1 MCTQIYVNT
10 HVALIFLSIFI
21 SVRLFLDDYMYTV
34 CCLPGIHS
42 LGHNEDNLIGRI
54 WERKAC
60 IGKPSF
66 EDEEKNIKKFQ
77 KERGGQLVFKPPL
90 FLQKRYEKPLGGG
103 RGVTVL

>member
-60 IGKPSF
+60 FGKPTF
-66 EDEEKNIKKFQ
+66 EEEKNCKKGSQ
-77 KERGGQLVFKPPL
+77 KKGGGQLLFIPL
-90 FLQKRYEKPLGGG
+90 FFLQETVNKR
-103 RGVTVL
+103 

>member
-1 MCTQIYVNT
+1 MFTQIYVNT
-10 HVALIFLSIFI
+10 HFALIFLSIFI

-60 IGKPSF
+60 FGKPTF
-66 EDEEKNIKKFQ
+66 EEEKNRKTVPKR
-77 KERGGQLVFKPPL
+77 KGGVNFFSYLYFFFTRNSK
-90 FLQKRYEKPLGGG
+90 
-103 RGVTVL
+103 

>member
-1 MCTQIYVNT
+1 MFTQIYVNT

-66 EDEEKNIKKFQ
+66 EDEEKTLPKALRTQALTALTSNF
-77 KERGGQLVFKPPL
+77 GLV
-90 FLQKRYEKPLGGG
+90 QYA
-103 RGVTVL
+103 

>member
-66 EDEEKNIKKFQ
+66 EEEEKKYKKVPKREGGSTCFQ
-77 KERGGQLVFKPPL
+77 TSFFSSK
-90 FLQKRYEKPLGGG
+90 
-103 RGVTVL
+103 TVYKK